1 MINFNVPMYLIDDL
15 DDLVKLKN
23 VTRTSVLNLM
33 IEDYLSFEHNRLN
46 RDGRFKELL
55 STARSERKPRSKP
68 EYLNRYLKP
77 KPRPNPVELKDEY
90 IPPNIPDISTNYVD
104 DHDWEERFK
113 L

>member
-1 MINFNVPMYLIDDL
+1 MYLIEDL

-46 RDGRFKELL
+46 HDGRFKELL

-68 EYLNRYLKP
+68 KYLDRYLKP
-77 KPRPNPVELKDEY
+77 TPRSKPVELKDDY
-90 IPPNIPDISTNYVD
+90 VPPNIPDISTNYID
-104 DHDWEERFK
+104 DHDWETRWDNLE